1 MNQVTT
7 QTKQIKQLQLWWYE
21 VSDDVEFFE
30 HNCLDSKVEKFKL
43 QTELA
48 HAQNLSRNNAEE
60 NLAVRNEL
68 DQMMLSVQKSQEESL
83 FDQPT

>member
-7 QTKQIKQLQLWWYE
+7 QTKQMKQLQLWWCE
-21 VSDDVEFFE
+21 ISDDVAFFE

-43 QTELA
+43 QTELV

-60 NLAVRNEL
+60 NLAVRDEL